1 MTEEDLIKKI
11 KIYKQYLQDGNKAPS
26 GTDMYIKMIEQVELE
41 LLNLQ
46 NN

>member
-1 MTEEDLIKKI
+1 MTEQELKEKI

-26 GTDMYIKMIEQVELE
+26 GTDMYIEMIEKVELE

-46 NN
+46 N